1 VTRPLGSWTDLD
13 PRYSGRGRYTR
24 RFTVPDGFLA
34 EGRRIQLDLGSV
46 EEIAEVRLNG
56 RDAGTRVWAPYRLD
70 VTDGLRAG
78 ENTLEVVVTNTQANE
93 IEGRA
98 LASGLLGPVA
108 LRPER
113 VVDVPLRPGADAQGL
128 DASVSPESSTVVPG
142 GEQQLT
148 VAVDGYASATLE
160 GTLRAE
166 VPAGWSAE
174 PASQPFAIHSD
185 GAPASTQRTVTVR
198 VPQDAAEGDQAV
210 TLIAETADGRRAT
223 ATATIRVARPIAA
236 WEFPADGDAEGWR
249 PANQLEPFTISGG
262 VLRTRAIG
270 GDPYMVHD
278 GLALDARRDLVVEV
292 TMTSSVG
299 GGGQLF
305 WAGPQGGYAEARSS
319 RFTVEGGG
327 ERVYRV
333 PLPAQGGNVTSLRL
347 DPLTGPGDIAISSIR
362 VFG

>member
-1 VTRPLGSWTDLD
+1 M
-13 PRYSGRGRYTR
+13 
-24 RFTVPDGFLA
+24 
-34 EGRRIQLDLGSV
+34 
-46 EEIAEVRLNG
+46 RLNG

-70 VTDGLRAG
+70 VTDGLREG

-113 VVDVPLRPGADAQGL
+113 VVDVALRPGADAQGL

-142 GEQQLT
+142 GEQELT
-148 VAVDGYASATLE
+148 VTLDGYASGTLE

-174 PASQPFAIHSD
+174 PASQPFEIRSD
-185 GAPASTQRTVTVR
+185 GAPASTQETVTVR
-198 VPQDAAEGDQAV
+198 VPADAAEGDHPV
-210 TLIAETADGRRAT
+210 TLIAETPDGRRAT
-223 ATATIRVARPIAA
+223 ATATVRVARPLTA
-236 WEFPADGDAEGWR
+236 WEFATDGDAEGWR
-249 PANQLEPFTISGG
+249 PASQLEPFTVSGG
-262 VLRTRAIG
+262 ELRTRATG
-270 GDPYMVHD
+270 GDPFLVRD
-278 GLALDARRDLVVEV
+278 GLSLDARRDLVVEV
-292 TMTSSVG
+292 TMTTSVG
-299 GGGQLF
+299 GSGQLF
-305 WAGPQGGYAEARSS
+305 WAGPAGGYAEARSS
-319 RFTVEGGG
+319 RFTVESGG

-347 DPLTGPGDIAISSIR
+347 DPLTGPGDIAIESIR